1 MEFNTKAA
9 SPETIKADCLA
20 VGVFEDLGMTASAR
34 RIDRLTGGAVRAAVA
49 SGDMGGKRGSVV
61 VLRDPAGV
69 ASTRVALVGLGKS
82 GDFGDKAF
90 AEAVAATLRGCGAG
104 VAQLAFALSDW
115 KVKGRSA
122 QWNARALVLAARAFA
137 FRSDELK
144 SKDPANGDAPANR
157 KWRITLVA
165 DKRDRALDT
174 GLRQGEAISNGMELT
189 KRLGNLPGNVCTP
202 DYLAVQARK
211 LGREWGLKVQVFD
224 RRQIEALGM
233 GSFLSVTNG
242 SVQPPRFIV
251 LRYQGR
257 TGAGFAD
264 PVALVGKGIT
274 FDSGGISLKPGAAM
288 DEMKYDMC
296 GAGTVLGTL
305 RAVAEL
311 KLKINV
317 VGVIPT
323 CENMPSGSATKPGD
337 IVTSMSGLTI
347 EVLNTDAE
355 GRLVLCDALTYV
367 QRFKPAAIIDIAT
380 LTGACVV
387 ALGNVHSGLFSKDD
401 ALATELLAAAGA
413 AGDTAWRM
421 PVDDDYQDQLKSN
434 FADMANIGLPGNAGA
449 VTAACFLARFVKDQR
464 WAHLDIAGTAWR
476 GGAAKGA
483 TGRPVPM
490 LTEFLIQRAA

>member
-1 MEFNTKAA
+1 MEFNTKAVA
-9 SPETIKADCLA
+9 PETIKADCLA
-20 VGVFEDLGMTASAR
+20 VGFFEDLGMTAAAR
-34 RIDRLTGGAVRAAVA
+34 RVDRLSGGAIRAAVA
-49 SGDMGGKRGSVV
+49 SGDMKGKRGSMV
-61 VLRDPAGV
+61 VLRALPGL
-69 ASTRVALVGLGKS
+69 ASSRVAVVGLGKS
-82 GDFGDKAF
+82 TDFGDKAY
-90 AEAVAATLRGCGAG
+90 ADAVTATLRGCGAG
-104 VAQLAFALSDW
+104 VNALAFAATDW
-115 KVKGRSA
+115 KVSGRTA
-122 QWNARALVLAARAFA
+122 QWNARALVLAARASA

-144 SKDPANGDAPANR
+144 SKVAAASDDDRNR
-157 KWRITLVA
+157 KLRITLLA
-165 DKRDRALDT
+165 DKRDRALDA
-174 GLRQGEAISNGMELT
+174 GLRQGEAIASGMELT

-202 DYLAVQARK
+202 DFLAVQARK
-211 LGREWGLKVQVFD
+211 LAREWGLKAQIFD

-251 LRYQGR
+251 LRYQGAGG
-257 TGAGFAD
+257 TGFAD

-274 FDSGGISLKPGAAM
+274 FDSGGISLKPGSAM

-317 VGVIPT
+317 VGVIPA
-323 CENMPSGSATKPGD
+323 CENLPSGSATKPGD
-337 IVTSMSGLTI
+337 IVTSMSGQTI

-367 QRFKPAAIIDIAT
+367 QRFKPSAIIDIAT
-380 LTGACVV
+380 LTGACIV
-387 ALGNVHSGLFSKDD
+387 ALGNVHSGLFSTDD
-401 ALATELLAAAGA
+401 ALAGELLSAASA
-413 AGDTAWRM
+413 AGDLAWRM
-421 PVDDDYQDQLKSN
+421 PVDEEYQDQLKSN

-449 VTAACFLARFVKDQR
+449 VTAACFLARYVKGQS

-483 TGRPVPM
+483 TGRPVPL
-490 LTEFLIQRAA
+490 LTEFLIKRAG